1 MMLASVHKITGL
13 NLRAFKILTVAC
25 FVVFLCV
32 LAVYLRQELSVA
44 LMACVLLLI
53 ACNPLFWDYRQY
65 VLSEFPYLMFSFGA
79 LLAMQGTYAKL
90 EQNDLKLKPAV
101 LLSVLLYSAYGVRA
115 FGISLLAALVFAGVA
130 KVSRPSRFLLGTLV
144 PT

>member
-1 MMLASVHKITGL
+1 MMLAPVYKITGL

-25 FVVFLCV
+25 FVVFFCV

-53 ACNPLFWDYRQY
+53 ACNPLLWDYRQY
-65 VLSEFPYLMFSFGA
+65 VLSEFTYLMFSFGA

-90 EQNDLKLKPAV
+90 GPNDLKFKPAV
-101 LLSVLLYSAYGVRA
+101 LLSVLLYSAYGLRK
-115 FGISLLAALVFAGVA
+115 IWMSLLCAMSYGDLA
-130 KVSRPSRFLLGTLV
+130 KVRRPN
-144 PT
+144 